1 MRERQLLA
9 MGTPKV
15 AVSLETVLAEP
26 GEHRGCSCRYSSC
39 SDAPRRGEVLA
50 VWLDLAAQFCYRPW
64 SVPTRAGHSTGDERM
79 EQAYEPP
86 AIVELG
92 SVAEVTLGSEQID
105 VGDVQ
110 GVGGGIAGSI
120 GLT

>member
-1 MRERQLLA
+1 
-9 MGTPKV
+9 
-15 AVSLETVLAEP
+15 
-26 GEHRGCSCRYSSC
+26 
-39 SDAPRRGEVLA
+39 
-50 VWLDLAAQFCYRPW
+50 
-64 SVPTRAGHSTGDERM
+64 M